1 MSLIREARIRVIAAK
16 YVIQFRKK
24 KDEELELMLDQ
35 LKDKYKITDEDYVKM
50 NVAITFMTDKEI
62 LKHTDKD
69 NDEQTI

>member
-62 LKHTDKD
+62 LKHTEKD